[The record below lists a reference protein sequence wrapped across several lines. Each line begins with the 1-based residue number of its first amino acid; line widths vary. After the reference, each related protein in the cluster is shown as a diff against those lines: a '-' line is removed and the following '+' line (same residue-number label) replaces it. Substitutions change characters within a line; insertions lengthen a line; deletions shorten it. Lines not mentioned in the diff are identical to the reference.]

1 MEPVPSDTFIDD
13 LFNRKR
19 PASELLLSSSDEKRS
34 KPNHHPSPAP
44 IYLFATRDRERT
56 PNDRSFREMLGYD
69 TNTSSLTI
77 HCMILCN
84 YMIDF
89 EFLLHEIPEL
99 LTIPQ
104 VTLFYGH
111 ETNPEYLMQW
121 KQVTSVDARLLRP
134 SDPPQSSHNPLP
146 FRIPYGV
153 HHSKIILFGY
163 REEATQQGKLRLIIH
178 TANLLE
184 RDIHRKIQGACIQDF
199 PLKTT
204 QSSSSSSNFEN
215 DLVAYFET
223 YDYTRARIW
232 SPLTQTSPCTL
243 TQWLR
248 QYDFSAATA
257 ALVPSTPGYHRVN
270 DTEHPNRALQGHLRI
285 QQLIRQ
291 RYTRNTKHPPP
302 ANSMGPVVCQ
312 FSSMGSLTEKYLN
325 ELYQSMDVLSATR
338 PKHERPSPS
347 QVPLSQKLQ
356 LVYPTVE
363 QIRTSYEGYAGGGS
377 VPGPYRNV
385 SKAFLRPLYHRW
397 SDEGRNHVGH
407 IKTYYQLSYDGSTD
421 DVNDDCAEDTMEWFV
436 LTSHNLSKAAW
447 GEVQMRSAGRRL
459 FIRHWELG
467 VWLGS
472 SDETK
477 IAPVGTTIPQT
488 RTVPLPYPVR
498 PVRYRNNDQPWAVD
512 GVYDIPDAL
521 GCVQLD

>member
-1 MEPVPSDTFIDD
+1 MDHMDPAPSDTGIENLSD
-13 LFNRKR
+13 RKR
-19 PASELLLSSSDEKRS
+19 PPAELLLSSDEKRT
-34 KPNHHPSPAP
+34 KPNSSPAP
-44 IYLFATRDRERT
+44 IYLFATRDRERS

-69 TNTSSLTI
+69 TATSSLTI
-77 HCMILCN
+77 HSMIICN

-104 VTLFYGH
+104 ITLFYGH

-121 KQVTSVDARLLRP
+121 KQATFVDARLLRP
-134 SDPPQSSHNPLP
+134 SDPPRSLHNPLP

-153 HHSKIILFGY
+153 HHSKIIVFGY
-163 REEATQQGKLRLIIH
+163 REETTQQEKLRLIIH

-199 PLKTT
+199 PLKNTEC
-204 QSSSSSSNFEN
+204 SPSPSDFEN
-215 DLVAYFET
+215 DLVAYYDT
-223 YDYTRARIW
+223 YDYTRPRIW
-232 SPLTQTSPCTL
+232 SPSTQTSPCSL
-243 TQWLR
+243 IQWLR
-248 QYDFSAATA
+248 QYDFSSASV
-257 ALVPSTPGYHRVN
+257 ALVPSTPGYHRVS
-270 DTEHPNRALQGHLRI
+270 DSEHPNRALQGHLRI
-285 QQLIRQ
+285 QQLLRQ
-291 RYTRNTKHPPP
+291 RCARYTKQSP
-302 ANSMGPVVCQ
+302 ATSTGPVVCQ

-325 ELYQSMDVLSATR
+325 ELYQSMDVRSASR
-338 PKHERPSPS
+338 PKHERPSSSP
-347 QVPLSQKLQ
+347 VPLAQKLQ

-363 QIRTSYEGYAGGGS
+363 QIRTSYEGYSGGGS

-397 SDEGRNHVGH
+397 SDEGRKHVGH
-407 IKTYYQLSYDGSTD
+407 IKTYYQLSNDGSRND
-421 DVNDDCAEDTMEWFV
+421 EDDDCADNTMEWFV

-477 IAPVGTTIPQT
+477 LAPYGTTIPQT

-498 PVRYRNNDQPWAVD
+498 PVRYRANDQPWAVD

-521 GCVQLD
+521 GCVQLG